1 MIRAIPVKHAYHC
14 FITKDIRQYLEDEQA
29 KENNMRLSKEIY
41 DSETIYDKRRRW
53 NRSFAEK
60 KKADGFVHIHMR
72 VRPEVR
78 TAIAVLKK
86 SYGLKSAEQ
95 VFEKMISDALAAE
108 GKSLSDITVTGT
120 NRIHADN
127 GNCATVDEIYHELF
141 DGINLEQIIEHYYNI
156 LNRRNVLA

>member
-60 KKADGFVHIHMR
+60 KKADGCVHIHMR

-95 VFEKMISDALAAE
+95 VLEKMISDALAAE

-156 LNRRNVLA
+156 LNRRNILA